1 MDIGVTL
8 FVTDQSIRPD
18 VLAREVEDR
27 GLESVWYPEHTHIP
41 VSRRTPYPGGGELA
55 EEYKRTLDPFV
66 AIAAGAAVTTR
77 LGFGT
82 GICLVAQRDPIV
94 LAKEVATVDLLAGG
108 RFSFG
113 IGFGWNRDEMED
125 HGVDPR
131 HRRSLGREKVLAMKA
146 LWTEDEA
153 SFEGDHVHLPP
164 SWQWP
169 KPVQRPHPPILI
181 GGAAGPTLFR
191 HVAEYGDGWIPIGG
205 AGVKDQLPVL
215 RTAAEE
221 AGRDP
226 ASIDVVIFAALGD
239 PAKIDYYRSLGIRRT
254 ILNLP
259 SAQADEVLPLL
270 DQYAKLL

>member
-27 GLESVWYPEHTHIP
+27 GLESIWYPEHTHIP
-41 VSRRTPYPGGGELA
+41 VSRRTPYPGGGELPKM
-55 EEYKRTLDPFV
+55 YRRTLDPFV
-66 AIAAGAAVTTR
+66 AVAAGAAVTTR
-77 LGFGT
+77 VGFGT

-94 LAKEVATVDLLAGG
+94 TAKEVASVDLLSGG
-108 RFSFG
+108 RFQFG
-113 IGFGWNRDEMED
+113 IGFGWNQDEMEG

-131 HRRSLGREKVLAMKA
+131 HRRALGREKVLAMRA
-146 LWTEDEA
+146 LWTQDEA
-153 SFEGDHVHLPP
+153 SFEGEYVHLPP

-191 HVAEYGDGWIPIGG
+191 HIAEYGDGWIPIGG

-215 RTAAEE
+215 RAAVEE

-226 ASIDVVIFAALGD
+226 ASVDVVIFAALAD
-239 PAKIDYYRSLGIRRT
+239 AAKIDYYRSLGISRT

-259 SAQADEVLPLL
+259 SAGADTVLPLL

>member
-8 FVTDQSIRPD
+8 FVTDHSIRPD

-27 GLESVWYPEHTHIP
+27 GLESIWYPEHTHIP
-41 VSRRTPYPGGGELA
+41 VSRRTPYPGGGELP
-55 EEYKRTLDPFV
+55 EMYKRTLDPFV

-77 LGFGT
+77 VRFGT

-94 LAKEVATVDLLAGG
+94 TAKEVATVDLLSGG
-108 RFSFG
+108 RFHFG
-113 IGFGWNRDEMED
+113 IGFGWNHDEMED

-131 HRRSLGREKVLAMKA
+131 HRRALGREKVLAMRE
-146 LWTEDEA
+146 LWTRDEA
-153 SFEGDHVHLPP
+153 SFEGEYVHLPP
-164 SWQWP
+164 SWQGP

-215 RTAAEE
+215 RAAVEE

-226 ASIDVVIFAALGD
+226 ASVEVVIFAALAD

-254 ILNLP
+254 VLNLP
-259 SAQADEVLPLL
+259 PAKADTVLPLL

>member
-27 GLESVWYPEHTHIP
+27 GLESIWYPEHTHFP
-41 VSRRTPYPGGGELA
+41 VSRRTPYPGGGELP
-55 EEYKRTLDPFV
+55 EMYKRTLDPFV
-66 AIAAGAAVTTR
+66 AIAAGVSVTTR

-82 GICLVAQRDPIV
+82 GVCLVAQRDPIV
-94 LAKEVATVDLLAGG
+94 LAKEVATLDLLSEG

-191 HVAEYGDGWIPIGG
+191 HIVEYGDGWIPIGG
-205 AGVKDQLPVL
+205 AGVKNQLPVL
-215 RTAAEE
+215 RAAAEE

-226 ASIDVVIFAALGD
+226 GSIDVVIFAAQAD

-254 ILNLP
+254 ILDLP
-259 SAQADEVLPLL
+259 SANADKVLPLL

>member
-18 VLAREVEDR
+18 VLAQEVEDR
-27 GLESVWYPEHTHIP
+27 GLESIWYPEHTHFP
-41 VSRRTPYPGGGELA
+41 VSRRTPYPGGGELP
-55 EEYKRTLDPFV
+55 EMYKRTLDPFV
-66 AIAAGAAVTTR
+66 AIAAGVSVTTR

-82 GICLVAQRDPIV
+82 GVCLVAQRDPIV
-94 LAKEVATVDLLAGG
+94 LAKEVATLDLLSEG

-191 HVAEYGDGWIPIGG
+191 HIVEYGDGWIPIGG
-205 AGVKDQLPVL
+205 AGVKNQLPVL
-215 RTAAEE
+215 RAAAEE

-226 ASIDVVIFAALGD
+226 GSIDVVIFAAQAD

-254 ILNLP
+254 ILDLP
-259 SAQADEVLPLL
+259 SANADKVLPLL